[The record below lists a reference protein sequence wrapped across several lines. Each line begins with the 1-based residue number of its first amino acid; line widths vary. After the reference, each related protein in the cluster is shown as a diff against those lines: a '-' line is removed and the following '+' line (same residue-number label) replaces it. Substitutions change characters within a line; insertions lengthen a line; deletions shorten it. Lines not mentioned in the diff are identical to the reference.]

1 MAKTLRYVIV
11 QLSEGP
17 GSPAPGVLD
26 KAIARYVCGDSADPN
41 YQSLVKFKEVPAPDF
56 SQTTQA
62 FYDAVVG
69 AIRADE
75 GIA

>member
-17 GSPAPGVLD
+17 GSSGPGVLN
-26 KAIARYVCGDSADPN
+26 KAMARYVCGESTDPA
-41 YQSLVKFKEVPAPDF
+41 YQSAVKFKEVATPNF
-56 SQTTQA
+56 GQTAQA
-62 FYDAVVG
+62 FYDGIVAQ
-69 AIRADE
+69 IKTDE